1 MVSESRFYDLD
12 TGKNTQRTAIHQPV
26 PSNKALL
33 RRSSK
38 YIWVVMPSLRYL
50 ILVSLLLIT
59 GVDAN
64 AQSIA
69 SWIDE
74 NCDDCSARMSSQTG
88 VYVLEKGEEALI
100 GRAWLTQHATKS
112 IEVQY
117 FIWSTDNIGILA
129 AEQLLSAAERGVAV
143 RVLVDDF
150 LIDAEDRTLLLLSA
164 HPNVEIRVYNPNVS
178 VGVGFW
184 QRLKNAVTGFR
195 AINQRMHDKTAI
207 FDGIAGITGGRNM
220 ADEYFDYDHE
230 YNFRDRDVLLL
241 GRSVADMQD
250 NFEEFWLSELS
261 VPVETIFEEDD
272 VHISPADMRQRSKL
286 LHDYAADPANF
297 EAQVREAINNA
308 ANYFPALLQA
318 MSWEDVVFLS
328 DVPGKNSGESGLG
341 GGGESTNQLIN
352 AVKNARESILIQS
365 PYLIMPVGGIE
376 LFDELVDRG
385 VRIRISTNSLA
396 STDNIQ
402 AFSGYQGQREDL
414 LLAGVELFEY
424 MDKPSIRTE
433 LIDRYPRIADNDP
446 VFAIH
451 AKSMVID
458 DEIIFIG
465 TFNLDPRS
473 ANLNTEVG
481 VLIENRDL
489 ARQVSESIERDMM
502 PGNSWQTTVD
512 FNPDF
517 VVSRGK
523 RLRTWFNRILPM
535 EPVL

>member
-1 MVSESRFYDLD
+1 LTNLTNSEANISHPNIDCVHI
-12 TGKNTQRTAIHQPV
+12 Q
-26 PSNKALL
+26 
-33 RRSSK
+33 
-38 YIWVVMPSLRYL
+38 VVMSKLRSLVV
-50 ILVSLLLIT
+50 VSLFLLP
-59 GVDAN
+59 GVCLQ
-64 AQSIA
+64 AQSITT
-69 SWIDE
+69 WIDDH
-74 NCDDCSARMSSQTG
+74 CDDCTTRMSSQTG
-88 VYVLEKGEEALI
+88 VYILEKGEEALI
-100 GRAWLTQHATKS
+100 ARAWLTQHARKT

-129 AEQLLSAAERGVAV
+129 AEQLLSAAERGVTV

-150 LIDAEDRTLLLLSA
+150 LVDAEDRTLLLLSA
-164 HPNVEIRVYNPNVS
+164 HPNVQIRIYNPNVS

-241 GRSVADMQD
+241 GRAVADMET
-250 NFEEFWLSELS
+250 NFEEFWSNELS
-261 VPVETIFEEDD
+261 VPVEGIFAEDD
-272 VHISPADMRQRSKL
+272 AHISKADLLQRSKL

-297 EAQVREAINNA
+297 ETQVRDAINNA
-308 ANYFPALLQA
+308 ASYFPALLEA
-318 MSWEDVVFLS
+318 MSWEDVIFIS

-341 GGGESTNQLIN
+341 GGGESTNQLIR

-365 PYLIMPVGGIE
+365 PYLIMPEGGIE
-376 LFDELVDRG
+376 LFGELIDRG
-385 VRIRISTNSLA
+385 IHIRISTNSLA

-414 LLAGVELFEY
+414 LLAGIELFEY

-446 VFAIH
+446 VFALH

-458 DEIIFIG
+458 DEIVFIG

-481 VLIENRDL
+481 VLIESREL
-489 ARQVSESIERDMM
+489 ARQLSESIERDMM

-523 RLRTWFNRILPM
+523 RLKTWFNRILPL
-535 EPVL
+535 EPIL

>member
-1 MVSESRFYDLD
+1 MPTL
-12 TGKNTQRTAIHQPV
+12 RT
-26 PSNKALL
+26 LFF
-33 RRSSK
+33 
-38 YIWVVMPSLRYL
+38 
-50 ILVSLLLIT
+50 VSLLLIA

-64 AQSIA
+64 AQTIA

-74 NCDDCSARMSSQTG
+74 NCDDCRARMSSQTG

-100 GRAWLTQHATKS
+100 GRAWLAQHATKS

-129 AEQLLSAAERGVAV
+129 AEQLLSAAERGVSV

-261 VPVETIFEEDD
+261 VPVEMIFEGED
-272 VHISPADMRQRSKL
+272 VHISSADMRQRSKS

-297 EAQVREAINNA
+297 ETQVREAINNA
-308 ANYFPALLQA
+308 SSYFPALLQA
-318 MSWEDVVFLS
+318 MSWEDVVFIS

-341 GGGESTNQLIN
+341 GGGESTNQLLN

-424 MDKPSIRTE
+424 MDDPSIQTK
-433 LIDRYPRIADNDP
+433 LIDRYPRIADNNP
-446 VFAIH
+446 IFAIH

-458 DEIIFIG
+458 DETVFIG

-481 VLIENRDL
+481 VLVESREL
-489 ARQVSESIERDMM
+489 ARQVSASIERDMM

-517 VVSRGK
+517 VVSRGR
-523 RLRTWFNRILPM
+523 RLKTWFNRILPM